1 MSYCFNPLCSKPQN
15 PPDANFCLNCGSKLL
30 LKERYRALSQLGAG
44 GFGKTY
50 RAIDGD
56 RMNESCVIKQFLPAP
71 EIQGNSQA
79 LTKAIELFNQE
90 AVRLYELGKHDRIP
104 GMLAYFEQDKR
115 LYLVQEFVDGENLL
129 QELSRYGI
137 YGESQIWQVLTDLL
151 PVLKYIHEHSVIH
164 RDIKPENI
172 ILRQSDRA
180 LVLIDFGVSKQ
191 ASGTVLSGNR
201 GTMAGTPGYAPDEQ
215 IRFGEAYQASD
226 LYALGATCVHLLTGL
241 HPTTL
246 YSPWE
251 SRWLWQEHLQNTG
264 SSVSSK
270 LRSILDK
277 LLQDKVSDR
286 YQSVDEVLVDI
297 ESSSPFSTPTVTT
310 SNSSSS
316 IPATIINN
324 PPPQTQYP
332 SSPPTQAWQTWQ
344 CIHTLTNHT
353 AAVRSVAISPDGE
366 TLASGSDDNT
376 IKIWQLDKGS
386 LVNTLT
392 SPSGLFKREG
402 TWFTGI
408 AFSRDG
414 QTLASGSLDK
424 NIKIWDWRG
433 STVIRSQKAHS
444 DSVYAI
450 AFSPDGQTL
459 ASGSRDNTIKLWKLP
474 LLQSTRRLK
483 GHTDSISSLAIS
495 RDGQTLVSG
504 SHDNT
509 VKAWNLLN
517 GNLIHTF
524 TGHQD
529 WVYGIAISP
538 DGQAIASASRDQTI
552 QFWHL
557 ATGKL
562 VHSFIG
568 HTDWVTAVA
577 ISPQGD
583 LLVSGS
589 RDKTI
594 KLWNLE
600 TGQLIDTLTGH
611 LELIHSLA
619 ITANGKTIV
628 SSSNDGAIKIWQRN

>member
-1 MSYCFNPLCSKPQN
+1 MSYCLNPGCSKPQN
-15 PPDANFCLNCGSKLL
+15 PTGANFCLSCGSKLL
-30 LKERYRALSQLGAG
+30 LKERYRALSQLGEG

-50 RAIDGD
+50 RAIDED
-56 RMNESCVIKQFLPAP
+56 RMNEPCVIKQFLPAP

-90 AVRLYELGKHDRIP
+90 AVRLYELGKHSRIP
-104 GMLAYFEQDKR
+104 AMLAYFEQDKR
-115 LYLVQEFVDGENLL
+115 LYLLQEFVDGNNLL
-129 QELSRYGI
+129 QELERHGVYN
-137 YGESQIWQVLTDLL
+137 ESQIWQILTDLL
-151 PVLKYIHEHSVIH
+151 PVLKYIHENSVIH

-215 IRFGEAYQASD
+215 IRFGEAYNASD

-251 SRWLWQEHLQNTG
+251 ARWLWSEHLQKTG

-270 LRSILDK
+270 LESILDK
-277 LLQDKVSDR
+277 LLKDRVSDR
-286 YQSVDEVLVDI
+286 YKSVDDVLADI
-297 ESSSPFSTPTVTT
+297 KSSTSPSSTPTVIPSKS
-310 SNSSSS
+310 SNT
-316 IPATIINN
+316 IPPTIINT
-324 PPPQTQYP
+324 PPQQYQ
-332 SSPPTQAWQTWQ
+332 SSPTTPGGQKWQ
-344 CIHTLTNHT
+344 CIHTLTSHV
-353 AAVRSVAISPDGE
+353 AAVRSVTISPDGE

-376 IKIWQLDKGS
+376 IKIWQLHKGN

-402 TWFTGI
+402 TWFTDI

-414 QTLASGSLDK
+414 QNLASGSLDK
-424 NIKIWDWRG
+424 TIKIWDWRG
-433 STVIRSQKAHS
+433 SKVIRNQKAHS

-459 ASGSRDNTIKLWKLP
+459 VSGSRNNTIRLWKLP
-474 LLQSTRRLK
+474 LLQQNRSLN
-483 GHTDSISSLAIS
+483 GHTNSISSLAIS
-495 RDGQTLVSG
+495 RDGQILVSG
-504 SHDNT
+504 SRDNT
-509 VKAWNLLN
+509 VKVWNLLT
-517 GNLIHTF
+517 GNLIRTF

-529 WVYGIAISP
+529 WVYGVAITP
-538 DGQAIASASRDQTI
+538 DGQKIASGSRDKTI
-552 QFWHL
+552 QLWHPD
-557 ATGKL
+557 TGN
-562 VHSFIG
+562 VVRSFIG
-568 HTDWVTAVA
+568 HTDWVTAVV

-600 TGQLIDTLTGH
+600 NGQLIDTLIGH
-611 LELIHSLA
+611 LELIHSLD
-619 ITANGKTIV
+619 ISPDGKTIV
-628 SSSNDGAIKIWQRN
+628 SSSNDGAIKIWQCNY